1 MRHDIPGRE
10 KSEGSRAIIAH
21 KPFCARQRLYRGR
34 RIWMHKCP
42 TFRTTP
48 FNAALGEVHLC
59 FCEERERER
68 EREVQLNQTLVALS
82 PLHDRGEASDDWW
95 PRSQTMSWLDWIKTI
110 TATYSLLLVHIYLG
124 HAAKTISGLRQKGW
138 HENDKIMASLVNIW
152 SKAPQQSKGIVF
164 RKSFFILSCL
174 MWDRSTIGHSISERL
189 RKCVALCI
197 YCMSAWNK
205 LFLPRFQQSVHM
217 HWRLLVL
224 RRWTSINDVLL

>member
-1 MRHDIPGRE
+1 MSNVSHNTFQCGTRR
-10 KSEGSRAIIAH
+10 S
-21 KPFCARQRLYRGR
+21 PFVFLWG
-34 RIWMHKCP
+34 
-42 TFRTTP
+42 
-48 FNAALGEVHLC
+48 
-59 FCEERERER
+59 ER

-124 HAAKTISGLRQKGW
+124 LAAKTISGLRQKGW

-197 YCMSAWNK
+197 LLHVGLKQVISSSFSTKRAHALTTPCTAKMNK
-205 LFLPRFQQSVHM
+205 HKWCTSVSE
-217 HWRLLVL
+217 HW
-224 RRWTSINDVLL
+224 SIEYWKFIQYVV